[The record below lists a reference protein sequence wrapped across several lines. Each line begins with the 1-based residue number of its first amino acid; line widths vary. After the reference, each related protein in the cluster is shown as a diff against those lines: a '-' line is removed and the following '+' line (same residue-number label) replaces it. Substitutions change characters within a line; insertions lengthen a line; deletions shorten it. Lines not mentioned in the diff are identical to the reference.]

1 MSCLMLNFKIP
12 KQITIYFVL
21 KDLREVVF
29 LKNIH
34 TYSYF
39 YLNTALTHVHCPLP
53 KKKGSFIL
61 QS

>member
-12 KQITIYFVL
+12 KQITMYFVL

-39 YLNTALTHVHCPLP
+39 YLSTTPTHHVH
-53 KKKGSFIL
+53 S
-61 QS
+61 

>member
-1 MSCLMLNFKIP
+1 MMNSKIP

-21 KDLREVVF
+21 KELRKVVF
-29 LKNIH
+29 LKHIH

-39 YLNTALTHVHCPLP
+39 YLNTAPTHVRS
-53 KKKGSFIL
+53 KEGSFIL